1 MFGREVHR
9 VIYTVSLACLAASL
23 PLSIFA
29 TSVFQ
34 VVLAVNWILEGRF
47 RGKWEIFRHRKS
59 LWLILSVYLVFLGG
73 LLYTSDYHYAFHDL
87 RIKLPLV
94 VLVLI
99 MGTSDRVGKQQLK
112 WILLA
117 LVGGV
122 FIGSLASLSVLIGIF
137 DVPFKDMREISLFV
151 SHIRFS
157 LLINVSIFSLIYM
170 IFDRAFSPRKWEP
183 AAYTALMVWLV
194 IFLFIL
200 QALTGIIIFLVVSF
214 IIFWIY
220 LFRVWNIVLRWTLA
234 VFMLAALMLGM
245 SLMTKSLGR
254 FFNVDKVDRENIEQK
269 TVNGRPYVNDFNNPY
284 IENGHYVGLYLCE
297 PELEKE
303 WDRVS
308 DIDYHGKDAQG
319 NEIKYTLI
327 RYLTSLGLH
336 KDSVGVSHLSRED
349 IRNIEQGKA
358 NYIYGKKWSFYAKV
372 YEILWQIDV
381 YRKGGNPSGHSVTQ
395 RILYLEAGLNIF
407 REHPVLGVGTGDV
420 RSAFDE
426 YYQRTR
432 SPLSPEWRLRAHN
445 QYLTFLVT
453 YGVIGFVWIFFALL
467 YPVYLEGKARD
478 YFLWIFL
485 MVGLLSM
492 LNEDTLETHIGV
504 SFFVYFYC
512 LFLLAT
518 PPKQEHASRTGLRNP
533 GEGRPDTGPD
543 GKQDK

>member
-1 MFGREVHR
+1 MFGREVHSR
-9 VIYTVSLACLAASL
+9 IYCISLACLAASL

-34 VVLAVNWILEGRF
+34 LVLAGNWILEGRF
-47 RGKWEIFRHRKS
+47 GEKWGIFIQRRS

-73 LLYTSDYHYAFHDL
+73 LLYTSDLAYAFHDL
-87 RIKLPLV
+87 RIKLPLI

-99 MGTSDRVGKQQLK
+99 MGTSPRITKPQLK
-112 WILLA
+112 WVLLA
-117 LVGGV
+117 LVAGV
-122 FIGSLASLSVLIGIF
+122 FIGSLASLSVLLGII
-137 DVPFKDMREISLFV
+137 DIPFKDMREISLFV

-157 LLINVSIFSLIYM
+157 LLINVSVFSLVYM
-170 IFDRAFSPRKWEP
+170 IFDREFSPRKWEP
-183 AAYTALMVWLV
+183 ALYTAIMVWLV

-200 QALTGIIIFLVVSF
+200 QAVTGIIIFLVVSF

-220 LFRVWNIVLRWTLA
+220 LFRVWNIVMRWTLA
-234 VFMLAALMLGM
+234 VFMLVAVMLGM
-245 SLMTKSLGR
+245 SLLTKSLGR
-254 FFNVDKVDRENIEQK
+254 FFRVEKVDPETIEL
-269 TVNGRPYVNDFNNPY
+269 TTAGGRPYVNDFNNPF
-284 IENGHYVGLYLCE
+284 IENGHYIGLYLCE

-308 DIDYHGKDAQG
+308 RIDYKGKDAQG

-327 RYLTSLGLH
+327 RYLTSMGLR
-336 KDSVGVSHLSRED
+336 KDSAGVSRLSEED

-358 NYIYGKKWSFYAKV
+358 NYIYGRKWSFYAKI

-407 REHPVLGVGTGDV
+407 REHPLLGVGTGDIK
-420 RSAFDE
+420 SAFDD
-426 YYQRTR
+426 YYIRTG
-432 SPLSPEWRLRAHN
+432 SPLSEEWRLRAHN

-453 YGVIGFVWIFFALL
+453 YGIIGFLWIFFALL
-467 YPVYLEGKARD
+467 YPVYLEGKMKD
-478 YFLWIFL
+478 YFLWTFL
-485 MVGLLSM
+485 MVGFLSM

-504 SFFVYFYC
+504 SFFVFFYA

-518 PPKQEHASRTGLRNP
+518 PPKKNQAGEAAHQYP
-533 GEGRPDTGPD
+533 GENE
-543 GKQDK
+543 